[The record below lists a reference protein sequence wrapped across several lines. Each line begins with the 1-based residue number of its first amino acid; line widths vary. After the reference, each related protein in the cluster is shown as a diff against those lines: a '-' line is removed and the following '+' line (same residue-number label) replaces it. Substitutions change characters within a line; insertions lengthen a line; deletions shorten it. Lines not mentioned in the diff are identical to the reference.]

1 MILDGG
7 VPLSE
12 FVDLV
17 EGIPFEVVG
26 FEIVSKVFYKAGP
39 GSKVDRTIIFVDIF
53 EKHCFPGVSVS
64 SFYVGESKH
73 NFFFVISYLVQDEV

>member
-39 GSKVDRTIIFVDIF
+39 GSKVDHTIIFVDIF

-73 NFFFVISYLVQDEV
+73 NFFFIISYLVQDEV